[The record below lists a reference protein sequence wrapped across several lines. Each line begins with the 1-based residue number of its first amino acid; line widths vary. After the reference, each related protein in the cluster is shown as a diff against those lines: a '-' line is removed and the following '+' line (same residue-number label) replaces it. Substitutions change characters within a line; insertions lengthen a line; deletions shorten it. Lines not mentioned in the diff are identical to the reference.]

1 MYERESTEAFRKW
14 LIETGNRPL
23 YTIGP
28 LVPPGIGNA
37 NDGVPSGAKYF
48 ELAMS
53 ENGSGFQE
61 FLDKIMK
68 THGKQSLTYV
78 SYSFYNLRKSHQ
90 ALDFFR
96 KLLVAQER
104 QRAVVH

>member
-1 MYERESTEAFRKW
+1 MYERESIEAFRTW
-14 LIETGNRPL
+14 LTETGNRPL

-28 LVPPGIGNA
+28 LVPPGVGNA
-37 NDGVPSGAKYF
+37 SDGVTSSAKSF

-53 ENGSGFQE
+53 ENGSEFQE

-78 SYSFYNLRKSHQ
+78 SHSFYVSGKSHGW
-90 ALDFFR
+90 R
-96 KLLVAQER
+96 
-104 QRAVVH
+104 